1 MTTTPTPGPRGR
13 LLMLL
18 GLGLAAL
25 GIAAYVGQLWLQR
38 LAVPWYMPALALIGA
53 ALVAASLWE
62 RRTIWRALA
71 LIVVVLLGIFEV
83 MSLYAMRLPPYKGPV
98 AVGRPFPAFEAKLSD
113 GSPFTQAN
121 LAGDRDTALVF
132 FRGRW

>member
-1 MTTTPTPGPRGR
+1 MTTITRPRGR

-25 GIAAYVGQLWLQR
+25 GIAAYVLQLWLQW
-38 LAVPWYMPALALIGA
+38 LSVPWYMPAMALLGA

-62 RRTIWRALA
+62 KRTVWRVLA
-71 LIVVVLLGIFEV
+71 LVVVVLLGGFEV
-83 MSLYAMRLPPYKGPV
+83 MALNSMRLPRYTGPV
-98 AVGRPFPAFEAKLSD
+98 AVGKPFPAFDAKLAD
-113 GSPFTQAN
+113 GSPFTQAS
-121 LAGDRDTALVF
+121 LQGDRDTVMVF

>member
-1 MTTTPTPGPRGR
+1 MTTTRPRGR

-25 GIAAYVGQLWLQR
+25 GIAAYVLQLRLQR
-38 LAVPWYMPALALIGA
+38 LSVPWYMPAAALLGA
-53 ALVAASLWE
+53 ALVAASLRE
-62 RRTIWRALA
+62 KRTVWRVLALA
-71 LIVVVLLGIFEV
+71 VVLLLGGFEA
-83 MSLYAMRLPPYKGPV
+83 MALLSMRLPRYTGPV
-98 AVGRPFPAFEAKLSD
+98 AVGKPFPAFEARLAD

-121 LAGDRDTALVF
+121 LAGDRDTVMVF